1 MLLTLNCLRHQLTD
15 ARVDPEQPLVLDALK
30 QLPEVPSG
38 PRAGAVGPQIG
49 AQDLHHRVAA
59 LVVGGGAGLGVG
71 VRGAA
76 LLVPEECHGS
86 LLQSVD
92 TRALETES
100 RHKKL

>member
-1 MLLTLNCLRHQLTD
+1 VIILLRIHD

-59 LVVGGGAGLGVG
+59 LVVGGGARLGVG
-71 VRGAA
+71 VSGAA
-76 LLVPEECHGS
+76 LLVPLEALPAVGVVVSAGPGEGVAAGQV
-86 LLQSVD
+86 LLPP
-92 TRALETES
+92 
-100 RHKKL
+100 